1 MYKFFW
7 KVLGILSLGM
17 AYIGVITPGIPFSVF
32 IVFAAY
38 CFSKG
43 SPKMHNWL
51 YNHKLFG
58 PFLTNWTEHR
68 VFPTRF
74 KFVMIWMMMISLG
87 IMWASNIKLVGIIS
101 TSIFMLLVAI
111 WAWRYPGSVEEYNAR
126 KNQGKRIGWVK

>member
-7 KVLGILSLGM
+7 KVLGILSLIM
-17 AYIGVITPGIPFSVF
+17 AYIGVITPGVPFSIFV
-32 IVFAAY
+32 VFAAY

-43 SPKMHNWL
+43 SPSMHTWL

-74 KFVMIWMMMISLG
+74 KFVMIWMMILSLG
-87 IMWASNIKLVGIIS
+87 IMWASNVKLVGIMS
-101 TSIFMLLVAI
+101 TAIFMMLVAI
-111 WAWRYPGSVEEYNAR
+111 WAWRYPGSVEEYNTR
-126 KNQGKRIGWVK
+126 KSQGNRIGWLK